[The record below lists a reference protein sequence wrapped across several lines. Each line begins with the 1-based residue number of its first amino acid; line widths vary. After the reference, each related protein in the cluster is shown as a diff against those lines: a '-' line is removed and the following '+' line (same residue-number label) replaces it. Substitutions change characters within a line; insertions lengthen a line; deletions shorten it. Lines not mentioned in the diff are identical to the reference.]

1 VLSGVCKVVY
11 EVDGQQAVL
20 DFVKRYFVNDVDWAL
35 CEPCDYISPMQFDSC
50 LVCGSHPHTGHA

>member
-1 VLSGVCKVVY
+1 VLSGVCKTIY

-35 CEPCDYISPMQFDSC
+35 CEPCEYISPMQFDSC
-50 LVCGSHPHTGHA
+50 LVCGSHA